1 MPVTLSQIACKE
13 ASVTHSFGGDASLTI
28 TYDPNL
34 ITEEVFAQLQDFA
47 KMSGDT
53 VVEGFKA
60 FNELLVSLIKSW
72 DLLEDDGT
80 VIPLTVE
87 RLAKLPIP
95 LRSLALNMIL
105 GDIRPETMALQT
117 QTQNA

>member
-1 MPVTLSQIACKE
+1 MPVSLSQIACKH
-13 ASVTHSFGGDASLTI
+13 ASVTHHFGGDASLTI
-28 TYDPNL
+28 EYDPNL
-34 ITEEVFAQLQDFA
+34 ITEEVFAQLQTFA
-47 KMSGDT
+47 SMKGDT

-60 FNELLVSLIKSW
+60 LNELLIRLIKSW

-87 RLAKLPIP
+87 RFAKLAIP

-105 GDIRPETMALQT
+105 GDIRPETMALQM
-117 QTQNA
+117 QN

>member
-1 MPVTLSQIACKE
+1 MPVSLSQIACKL
-13 ASVTHSFGGDASLTI
+13 ASVTHDFGNNATLTI
-28 TYDPNL
+28 EYDPNL
-34 ITEEVFAQLQDFA
+34 ITEEVFAQLQTFS

-53 VVEGFKA
+53 VVEGFRA
-60 FNELLVSLIKSW
+60 FNELLISLIKSW

-87 RLAKLPIP
+87 RFAKLAIP
-95 LRSLALNMIL
+95 LRSLALQMIL

-117 QTQNA
+117 QK